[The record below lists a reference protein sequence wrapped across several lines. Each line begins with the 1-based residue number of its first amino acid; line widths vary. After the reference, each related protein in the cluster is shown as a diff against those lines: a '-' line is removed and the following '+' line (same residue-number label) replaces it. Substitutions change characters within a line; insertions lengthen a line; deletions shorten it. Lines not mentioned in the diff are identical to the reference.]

1 MKKTA
6 QNCGWGR
13 CYNYDMRRLDVHGG
27 GGACNSEAR
36 KQVLEWEILGEEV
49 RGRTIEEVLK
59 RELVGEEKKGG
70 LC

>member
-1 MKKTA
+1 
-6 QNCGWGR
+6 
-13 CYNYDMRRLDVHGG
+13 MRRLDVHGG